1 MVMKLK
7 QTAVASAIGLA
18 LAGTSLSAQAN
29 LTTTT
34 VLSFTLGTSNG
45 PVGSGSWFGVGVD
58 PGNNIT
64 VYTPIESFQG
74 IHIGVLQPASGTHA
88 GAPNG
93 TESPSVSKPDLFFA
107 NTGLW
112 QIIGTP
118 VTQISHS
125 GNTATL
131 DFRGWDWPWNGIPS
145 IPQSD
150 PANFPGDTGIATM
163 TCSLASCSNTSS
175 YTLDYA
181 GHVPLSHPSGFGGVV
196 FTTHLEGHVGP
207 EPIPLPA
214 ALWLFGSG
222 IAGLAAFAR
231 RRRKVTGS

>member
-18 LAGTSLSAQAN
+18 LAGASLSAQAN
-29 LTTTT
+29 LTTTS
-34 VLSFTLGTSNG
+34 VLSFTLGTSSG
-45 PVGSGSWFGVGVD
+45 PAGSGSWFGIGVD

-74 IHIGVLQPASGTHA
+74 IRIGVLQPASGTHS
-88 GAPNG
+88 GLPDG
-93 TESPSVSKPDLFFA
+93 TESPSVSKPDSLFG

-118 VTQISHS
+118 VTQLSHS

-131 DFRGWDWPWNGIPS
+131 DFRGWDWPWNGTSS

-150 PANFPGDTGIATM
+150 PVNFPGDTGIATM

-181 GHVPLSHPSGFGGVV
+181 GHVPLGNSSGLGGAP
-196 FTTHLEGHVGP
+196 FTTHLEGQV
-207 EPIPLPA
+207 EAVPLPA

-231 RRRKVTGS
+231 RRRNDI